1 MRVRS
6 AFCVLAFLCASL
18 APCFAHHMAV
28 VVNKDNPVEKLTAAH
43 LARIFRTEVR
53 KWPDGKNLVLILHK
67 DSPGE
72 TETLQ
77 HLNKMSAAEWRT
89 MLTTHK
95 DSIMVVDSDADVL
108 KAVQADPG
116 AIGLIDVRSVEA
128 ASRWSKSTANFPWN
142 QATCRI
148 K

>member
-28 VVNKDNPVEKLTAAH
+28 VVNKDNPVENVTAAH
-43 LARIFRTEVR
+43 LARIFRTEIR

-67 DSPGE
+67 DSAGE

-77 HLNKMSAAEWRT
+77 HLNKMSAAEWKT
-89 MLTTHK
+89 MLTAHK
-95 DSIMVVDSDADVL
+95 DSILLVDSDADVL
-108 KAVQADPG
+108 RAVQADPG
-116 AIGLIDVRSVEA
+116 AIGLIDVRSVDAGITVVKVDGKLPME
-128 ASRWSKSTANFPWN
+128 SGYLPH
-142 QATCRI
+142 
-148 K
+148 